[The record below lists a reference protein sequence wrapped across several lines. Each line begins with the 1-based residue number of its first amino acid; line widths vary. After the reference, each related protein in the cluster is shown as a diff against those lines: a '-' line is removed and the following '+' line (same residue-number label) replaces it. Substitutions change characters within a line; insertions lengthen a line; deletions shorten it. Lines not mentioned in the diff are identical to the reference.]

1 MRYIMFTKHLQ
12 TLSISDM
19 GRVVKDLGFSGVE
32 LTVRKGGHVLPENVA
47 SDLPR
52 AVEQL
57 AEIGLTV
64 PAIVVEIH
72 RPSDPYAEEVCK
84 VAGQV
89 GATHLRTS
97 SQRYSVFGSL
107 RDEVA
112 AMKRDVADLA
122 RLATDTGVR
131 ICIHTHSGNFL
142 SAQGAIL
149 ASIVDGTD
157 PRAIGV
163 SFDLGHLTVEG
174 GLSGWRQNIELLHDR
189 VGIVAVKS
197 FGWKVEI
204 DPATGLKKW
213 HPLIVPLR
221 DGNVQWA
228 QGFKLMRQLGWDQD
242 DQSLVSIHSEYQG
255 SETWRDL
262 TVPEL
267 IDQTRDDFQWLREQ
281 ATV

>member
-12 TLSISDM
+12 TLSIAEM

-32 LTVRKGGHVLPENVA
+32 LTVRNGGHVLPQNVA
-47 SDLPR
+47 SDLPLAIER
-52 AVEQL
+52 L

-72 RPSDPYAEEVCK
+72 RPSDPYAEEVCRI
-84 VAGQV
+84 AGQL

-107 RDEVA
+107 RDEMS
-112 AMKRDVADLA
+112 AMRRDVGDLE
-122 RLATDTGVR
+122 RLATDCGVR

-142 SAQGAIL
+142 SAQGAVL
-149 ASIVDGTD
+149 ASIVEGTD
-157 PRAIGV
+157 PCAIGV

-174 GLSGWRQNIELLHDR
+174 GLSGWRQSLDLLHDR
-189 VGIVAVKS
+189 IGLVAVKS
-197 FGWKVEI
+197 FGWSVAT
-204 DPATGLKKW
+204 DPVSGLKNW
-213 HPLIVPLR
+213 HPRIVPLS

-228 QGFKLMRQLGWDQD
+228 EGFKLMRQLGWDQD
-242 DQSLVSIHSEYQG
+242 DQALVSIHSEYQG
-255 SETWRDL
+255 KETWRDL
-262 TVPEL
+262 SVPEL

-281 ATV
+281 AAV